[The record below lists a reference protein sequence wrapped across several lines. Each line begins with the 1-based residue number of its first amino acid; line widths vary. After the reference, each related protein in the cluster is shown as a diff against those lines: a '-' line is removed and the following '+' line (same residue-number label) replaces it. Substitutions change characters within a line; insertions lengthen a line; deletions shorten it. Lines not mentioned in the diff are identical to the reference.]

1 MQKSII
7 KFAPQM
13 MVLAVSL
20 YWCWPALQAS
30 FLQGAH
36 PIVQEVKKPA
46 LPLFAADIL
55 HPKFLPLP
63 KRNSF
68 LALDYKPKK
77 GGRGRLAASGK
88 KILDPAEKAA
98 AFRDAGMILNATCIM
113 GNQRMAIINGR
124 VYKEKD
130 SIPQPGDEAPSCF
143 VTAILP
149 HKVLLSY
156 QGELQQLGYTN
167 VISKPVATTTI
178 SNKSTN

>member
-7 KFAPQM
+7 KFAPQV

-20 YWCWPALQAS
+20 YWCWPALNAS
-30 FLQGAH
+30 FLQGTRRV
-36 PIVQEVKKPA
+36 VQEEVKKPA
-46 LPLFAADIL
+46 APLFAADIL
-55 HPKFLPLP
+55 APKFAPLA

-68 LALDYKPKK
+68 LTLDYKPKK
-77 GGRGRLAASGK
+77 DAKGRLAGSGK

-98 AFRDAGMILNATCIM
+98 AFRDSGMILNATCIM
-113 GNQRMAIINGR
+113 GNQRMAIISGH

-130 SIPQPGDEAPSCF
+130 AIPQPGDEAPSCF

-156 QGELQQLGYTN
+156 QGELQQLGYVN
-167 VISKPVATTTI
+167 VASKPAATI
-178 SNKSTN
+178 LNKSAN